1 MTIHK
6 APEPRTLCAPTCL
19 TPTRDT
25 PPEPQTHPGKAAHC
39 PARGP
44 CDDIDPNP
52 THQASLSRE
61 GERHRP
67 ASMATPAPGAQAGIR
82 DAGEA
87 AGKGPRAGWE
97 GCVSPGPPS
106 QLFTTAVTRRRE
118 TSDAGGLQAVR
129 SCVTELGVRAQRP
142 PSQLIPF
149 TVGFLTGGVGLTHIS
164 DNSTVAAAH
173 GPPSSPACPAEHH
186 PIWEKVFTGRLCERA
201 AWAEGPPATAGTPEP
216 SVYSRRGSSAHTSP
230 RRPCPGTRSPVPG
243 PQARTVAG
251 TTRPQRDLT
260 VLQGLPEAP
269 NTRAHPLPQHRS
281 PAREQNPLSEGPLS
295 CHLCSRAAGLPAWLL
310 APPPAPQLHRQG
322 HLYANPTDTG
332 EGGLRNPTCT
342 RCRGGGRPQGSPGDL
357 G

>member
-1 MTIHK
+1 MNV
-6 APEPRTLCAPTCL
+6 
-19 TPTRDT
+19 
-25 PPEPQTHPGKAAHC
+25 QPGL
-39 PARGP
+39 RVLL
-44 CDDIDPNP
+44 
-52 THQASLSRE
+52 QR
-61 GERHRP
+61 
-67 ASMATPAPGAQAGIR
+67 Q
-82 DAGEA
+82 
-87 AGKGPRAGWE
+87 
-97 GCVSPGPPS
+97 GPPS
-106 QLFTTAVTRRRE
+106 RPSTA
-118 TSDAGGLQAVR
+118 DAGPQLTQA
-129 SCVTELGVRAQRP
+129 RAGRAP
-142 PSQLIPF
+142 VP
-149 TVGFLTGGVGLTHIS
+149 
-164 DNSTVAAAH
+164 
-173 GPPSSPACPAEHH
+173 GP
-186 PIWEKVFTGRLCERA
+186 
-201 AWAEGPPATAGTPEP
+201 
-216 SVYSRRGSSAHTSP
+216 
-230 RRPCPGTRSPVPG
+230 RSPVPG